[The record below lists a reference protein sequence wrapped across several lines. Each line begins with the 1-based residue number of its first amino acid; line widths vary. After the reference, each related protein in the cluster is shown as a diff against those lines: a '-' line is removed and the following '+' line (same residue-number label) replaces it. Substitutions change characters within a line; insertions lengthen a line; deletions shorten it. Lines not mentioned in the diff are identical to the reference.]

1 MASGSDIAERH
12 LRTSSSI
19 RGISPAPSVATT
31 DSIPTSA
38 SGTPGAH
45 PRSWER
51 QTGIPDLVGRWRR
64 ERLTG

>member
-1 MASGSDIAERH
+1 
-12 LRTSSSI
+12 
-19 RGISPAPSVATT
+19 VATT

-51 QTGIPDLVGRWRR
+51 RTGIPDLVGRWRR